1 LFDRRGFIAL
11 LPGILIA
18 ALAAPLA
25 FLGGPAAAIVGALC
39 WGTALGVENSVLT
52 AGVAHLV
59 PETSRARAYGIFSAV
74 FGIAWFLGSAL
85 LGALYDISIPLL
97 VAVSVAAELAALIP
111 FVMATR
117 LTKA

>member
-1 LFDRRGFIAL
+1 M
-11 LPGILIA
+11 
-18 ALAAPLA
+18 A
-25 FLGGPAAAIVGALC
+25 FLGGSTAAIVGALC
-39 WGTALGVENSVLT
+39 WGFGQGVMNSVLT

-59 PETSRARAYGIFSAV
+59 PEHSRARAYGIFSAA

-97 VAVSVAAELAALIP
+97 VIVSVIAELAALIP

-117 LTKA
+117 LMKAT

>member
-1 LFDRRGFIAL
+1 L
-11 LPGILIA
+11 LPGILVA

-25 FLGGPAAAIVGALC
+25 FLGGSLAAIAGALC
-39 WGTALGVENSVLT
+39 WGAALGVENSVLT

-59 PETSRARAYGIFSAV
+59 PETSRARAYGLFSAV
-74 FGIAWFLGSAL
+74 FGIAWFVGSAL

-97 VAVSVAAELAALIP
+97 VAVSIAAELAALIP
-111 FVMATR
+111 FILATR